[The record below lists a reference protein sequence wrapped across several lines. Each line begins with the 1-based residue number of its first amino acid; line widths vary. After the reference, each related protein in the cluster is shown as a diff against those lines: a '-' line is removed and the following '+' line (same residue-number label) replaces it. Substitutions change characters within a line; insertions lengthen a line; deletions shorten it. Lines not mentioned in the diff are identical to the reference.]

1 MTRKNTLFVCSRNQW
16 RSPTAERIFRDDA
29 RLAVRSCGLSD
40 KSPRRISE
48 NDIRW
53 AELIFVM
60 EPRHQER
67 IMARFREA
75 VDTTPIRVLGI
86 PDDYQF
92 MDPELIDLLVESVEW
107 HLTQIA

>member
-16 RSPTAERIFRDDA
+16 RSPTAERIFRDDP
-29 RLAVRSCGLSD
+29 RLSVQSCGLSD

-48 NDIRW
+48 KDIRW

-67 IMARFREA
+67 IMAHFRDA
-75 VDTTPIRVLGI
+75 VGEIPICVLGI

-107 HLTQIA
+107 HLTQLK